1 MGSRK
6 GVLTDYGA
14 RFNDWVMVLL
24 VAQLSE
30 EALDLVR
37 RRPRPW
43 DMLAAA
49 ASPEVDV
56 VPGVVPKAHAG
67 FHQGLDRIEL
77 PTLQPCRSST
87 RV

>member
-1 MGSRK
+1 
-6 GVLTDYGA
+6 
-14 RFNDWVMVLL
+14 MVLL

-43 DMLAAA
+43 AAA

-67 FHQGLDRIEL
+67 FHQGFDRIEL
-77 PTLQPCRSST
+77 PTLPCRA

>member
-43 DMLAAA
+43 AAA

-56 VPGVVPKAHAG
+56 VPGVVPKAHAV
-67 FHQGLDRIEL
+67 FRQGLDRIEL
-77 PTLQPCRSST
+77 PTLPCRA

>member
-43 DMLAAA
+43 AAA

-56 VPGVVPKAHAG
+56 VPGVVPKAHAV

-77 PTLQPCRSST
+77 PTLPCRA

>member
-1 MGSRK
+1 
-6 GVLTDYGA
+6 
-14 RFNDWVMVLL
+14 MVLL

-30 EALDLVR
+30 EALDLPSR
-37 RRPRPW
+37 RRPW
-43 DMLAAA
+43 VVAAAA

-56 VPGVVPKAHAG
+56 VPIAHAG

-77 PTLQPCRSST
+77 PTLPCRA

>member
-1 MGSRK
+1 
-6 GVLTDYGA
+6 
-14 RFNDWVMVLL
+14 MVLL

-43 DMLAAA
+43 AAA

-77 PTLQPCRSST
+77 PTLPCRA